1 MMLDVR
7 LWDAKGNPCEASGR
21 LNKLREGG
29 KMKRGVSL
37 FLVLVAVTGCL
48 AGPEDP
54 AAPRIQW
61 VQDLP
66 VGLRQARESGR
77 PIMLFFSADWCA
89 PCLQLKKYVLS
100 DKRVVGA
107 SQRLVNVYIDTDANP
122 ELVTTYGIR
131 GIPAIFFLKPDGQMI
146 GKFSGDPTVS
156 NFVKQMAAV
165 ADKHTR

>member
-1 MMLDVR
+1 
-7 LWDAKGNPCEASGR
+7 
-21 LNKLREGG
+21 
-29 KMKRGVSL
+29 MKRGLSL
-37 FLVLVAVTGCL
+37 FLVLAAVTGCL

-61 VQDLP
+61 VKDLP

-89 PCLQLKKYVLS
+89 PCLQLKKYVFS

-122 ELVTTYGIR
+122 ELVTAYGIR
-131 GIPAIFFLKPDGQMI
+131 GIPAIFFLHPDGQLI

-156 NFVKQMAAV
+156 NFVKQMAAI